1 MHTILALY
9 NMYVVLSSHTYHTH
23 KVQHACL
30 NSLVGCMYET
40 CTPKVHTP
48 GAALADTNTAIV
60 AKKGVQLRDI
70 RTGMALC

>member
-1 MHTILALY
+1 MHVILAQY
-9 NMYVVLSSHTYHTH
+9 NMYVILGSHTSYTR
-23 KVQHACL
+23 KIQHACL

-40 CTPKVHTP
+40 CTPKVHAP

-60 AKKGVQLRDI
+60 TKKGVYLPDI